1 MWEILTCGET
11 PYEGVQLEDIESFL
25 RNDKRL
31 KKPDSCAA
39 DMFVVV
45 LLTKKID

>member
-11 PYEGVQLEDIESFL
+11 PYEGTQLHEIEGFL

-31 KKPDSCAA
+31 KKPDACAA
-39 DMFVVV
+39 DMFVYI
-45 LLTKKID
+45 LYL

>member
-11 PYEGVQLEDIESFL
+11 PYEGTQLYEIEGFL

-31 KKPDSCAA
+31 KKPDACAA
-39 DMFVVV
+39 DMFVYI
-45 LLTKKID
+45 LYL